1 MSSYVTEGSALE
13 RARPFS
19 FRARSALRSGALSV
33 LSRVPRTPGRGVR
46 IVHYHYVFD
55 DERDRFARQLRHLA
69 REFTP
74 VSLTEAV
81 ERLQLGRTE
90 GDEIVVTFDDG
101 FQNQL
106 DNAAPLLAEHGFS
119 ACFFLVTDLLDASPE
134 RARKLERERLHLPLP
149 VEPLEWEGAERLL
162 ALGHEVGSHTVSHPD
177 LSSLPPDELRREL
190 EASRE
195 ELSRRLGTVRHLSAP
210 YGERAR
216 FSDRVAAAAREAG
229 YESCSTAIRGRNT
242 SALDLYALRRHHL
255 SARWRMRD
263 VEYFLT

>member
-1 MSSYVTEGSALE
+1 VSSYVTDGGALE

-19 FRARSALRSGALSV
+19 FRARSAVRGAALSV
-33 LSRVPRTPGRGVR
+33 LSRVPRTPGPGVR

-55 DERDRFARQLRHLA
+55 DERARFAQQLQFLA

-81 ERLQLGRTE
+81 ERLQLGRME
-90 GDEIVVTFDDG
+90 GDELVVTFDDG
-101 FQNQL
+101 FQNHL

-134 RARKLERERLHLPLP
+134 RARRIERDRLHLPLP
-149 VEPLEWEGAERLL
+149 VEPLDWEGAERLL

-177 LSSLPPDELRREL
+177 LTSLPSEELRREL
-190 EASRE
+190 ETSRE
-195 ELSRRLGTVRHLSAP
+195 ELSRRLGAVRHVSAP
-210 YGERAR
+210 YGERGR
-216 FSDRVAAAAREAG
+216 FSDRVSAAARDAG
-229 YESCSTAIRGRNT
+229 YDSCASAIRGRNT
-242 SALDLYALRRHHL
+242 SALDLYALRRDHL
-255 SARWRMRD
+255 SARWPMRE

>member
-1 MSSYVTEGSALE
+1 MSSYVTDGSALE
-13 RARPFS
+13 RARPLW
-19 FRARSALRSGALSV
+19 FRARSAARGGVLSA
-33 LSRVPRTPGRGVR
+33 LSRVPRTPAPGVR

-55 DERDRFARQLRHLA
+55 DERERFAQQLQYLA

-74 VSLTEAV
+74 VSLSEAV

-119 ACFFLVTDLLDASPE
+119 ACFFLVTDLLSASPE
-134 RARKLERERLHLPLP
+134 RARKLERDRLHLPLP
-149 VEPLEWEGAERLL
+149 VEPLDWDGAERLL

-177 LSSLPPDELRREL
+177 LTSLGPEELEREL
-190 EASRE
+190 AASRE
-195 ELSRRLGTVRHLSAP
+195 ELSKRFGAVRHLSAP
-210 YGERAR
+210 YGERGR
-216 FSDRVAAAAREAG
+216 FSDRVAAAARGVG
-229 YESCSTAIRGRNT
+229 YESCATAIRGRNT
-242 SALDLYALRRHHL
+242 SALDLYSLRRHHL
-255 SARWRMRD
+255 SARWPMRE